1 MAFYYSID
9 SDYFTQIYKGAALK
23 ENGGFLQYVFRCLPL
38 LLSLWT
44 IGDVTSDSIQASV
57 YYKYSGSYRKE
68 ACKVSPSYFII
79 SIVTFFMAPFMATVQ
94 FYWDSGVYGAFSS
107 WNESLWR
114 YRKIILQQPTGIRIF
129 LMYIIVPAFTFC
141 RVVIA
146 YFILMPFCSFYFS
159 VKHLIYGHTD
169 LEQKINIYSFICTPT
184 SMITMQAYEQLL
196 QATPQIIL
204 SLTFLINNQ
213 DCHSFTRSYSILGI
227 QMTTTIVSLVF
238 SCISFMFGVSK
249 LIGVVARLRYE
260 TKRRSKI
267 NFRIKSQI
275 TA

>member
-1 MAFYYSID
+1 MR
-9 SDYFTQIYKGAALK
+9 
-23 ENGGFLQYVFRCLPL
+23 ENNGLLQYVFRCLPL

-57 YYKYSGSYRKE
+57 YYKYSAASYEK
-68 ACKVSPSYFII
+68 ACKVSFWYFNI

-94 FYWDSGVYGAFSS
+94 FYLDSGVYGAFSS

-129 LMYIIVPAFTFC
+129 LMYIIVPLFTFC

-146 YFILMPFCSFYFS
+146 YFILMPCCSVYFS
-159 VKHLIYGHTD
+159 VKHLIYGHTE
-169 LEQKINIYSFICTPT
+169 LEEKINIYSFICTPT

-204 SLTFLINNQ
+204 SATFLINNQ

-238 SCISFMFGVSK
+238 SCISFVFGVAK
-249 LIGVVARLRYE
+249 LMGVVARLRYE
-260 TKRRSKI
+260 AKRRSKI